1 MVLEMFPGT
10 QGGNQNGEITKEEW
24 VQLSLERIMMNQ
36 NDDLVCKQIEEFWGV
51 CEDEDA
57 AIHRTESMH
66 VVALMRQ
73 RLVTL
78 ANGSQE
84 EYHLRNIFRTFDTNG
99 NGVLSLDE
107 LSGLLCKLGVECQ
120 RRELIAVFKLVD
132 LNNNGAIDFEEF
144 YQFMIVDP
152 YK

>member
-66 VVALMRQ
+66 VVALMR
-73 RLVTL
+73 
-78 ANGSQE
+78 
-84 EYHLRNIFRTFDTNG
+84 
-99 NGVLSLDE
+99 
-107 LSGLLCKLGVECQ
+107 
-120 RRELIAVFKLVD
+120 
-132 LNNNGAIDFEEF
+132 
-144 YQFMIVDP
+144 
-152 YK
+152 